1 MDKIKLQKVEKI
13 QIKMTSRELS
23 TLKGLADQYAQGNV
37 SRWIRFAAIE
47 MGHHM
52 MRRKK

>member
-1 MDKIKLQKVEKI
+1 MDKIKFQKVEKI
-13 QIKMTSRELS
+13 QVKMTSRELS
-23 TLKGLADQYAQGNV
+23 TLRELAERYSQGNV